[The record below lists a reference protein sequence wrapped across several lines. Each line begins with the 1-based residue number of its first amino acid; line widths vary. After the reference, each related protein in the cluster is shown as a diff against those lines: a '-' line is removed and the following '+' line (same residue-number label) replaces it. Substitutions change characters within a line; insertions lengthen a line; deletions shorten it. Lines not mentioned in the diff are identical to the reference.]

1 MPPIFEQILTGLIL
15 AMAIAWLALK
25 AHRTGISTALL
36 ITMAVYSAV
45 GIYRATVIESTV
57 KEMTQSNLTDS
68 REQSLRLVTA
78 AAELFDGTNKSST
91 PSPFAELVSQY
102 KSAADYD
109 LSHVKDST
117 PATVSYQ
124 LIVRQS
130 MGKSISDQLNWLKE
144 NKTTDG
150 PALAKD
156 LSAIYGDDQQ
166 PAAQTEEDLKKRL
179 NKSWYQ
185 EQALEDL
192 YKKSNQ
198 TEKYDQ
204 LQTYQHNRN
213 TALIWRL
220 VGIFATVILSVL
232 IGVVVL
238 IVLAV
243 DTWRKRQKSAE
254 LSAAANDTEIK
265 ARFEPKLVVGITLA
279 YISFKVL
286 LRNLF
291 HDSFVGF
298 YSATQNLW
306 LVTLGLMVLFIVFN
320 GWPIAYL
327 YFRVV
332 KSQKIGFLDGFRLH
346 MSTAAIGRVKMV
358 FNGFLSFFA
367 MLPFLAWVGLVQ
379 SLLRLP
385 VSANPIQKLETT
397 IAHSSDIA
405 AIGGMFLLVAVI
417 GPLIEELICRA
428 FLYSALRQKFSI
440 SVSVFVSSVFFT
452 VLHFDPSSSL
462 ALMTFGIVFALA
474 TERFKSI
481 VPAFIAHCLWN
492 GSLFTVSLLLTRNL

>member
-1 MPPIFEQILTGLIL
+1 MPSIFEQILTGLIL
-15 AMAIAWLALK
+15 AIAIAWLPLK
-25 AHRTGISTALL
+25 AHRSGISTALF
-36 ITMAVYSAV
+36 ITMALYSAV

-57 KEMTQSNLTDS
+57 QEMTQSNLTDA

-78 AAELFDGTNKSST
+78 AAELFDGTNKTST
-91 PSPFAELVSQY
+91 PSPFTELVSQY
-102 KSAADYD
+102 KNAADHD
-109 LSHVKDST
+109 LSHVKEPT
-117 PATVSYQ
+117 PTTVAYQ
-124 LIVRQS
+124 VIVRHS
-130 MGKSISDQLNWLKE
+130 MEKSISDQLSWLKE
-144 NKTTDG
+144 NKTIEG
-150 PALAKD
+150 PALAQD
-156 LSAIYGDDQQ
+156 LSAIYGNDRQ

-192 YKKSNQ
+192 YRKSHQ
-198 TEKYDQ
+198 TDKYDQ
-204 LQTYQHNRN
+204 LQTYQYNRN

-220 VGIFATVILSVL
+220 VGIFTTVILSVL

-243 DTWRKRQKSAE
+243 DTWRKRNKPTA
-254 LSAAANDTEIK
+254 LSEGSHDTEIK
-265 ARFEPKLVVGITLA
+265 VRFEPKLVLGIALT
-279 YISFKVL
+279 YVSFKVL

-306 LVTLGLMVLFIVFN
+306 LVTLGLIALFIIFN

-327 YFRVV
+327 YFTVV
-332 KSQKIGFLDGFRLH
+332 KSQKIGFIDGFRLH
-346 MSTAAIGRVKMV
+346 MSTAAIGRTKMIL
-358 FNGFLSFFA
+358 NGFLSFFA

-417 GPLIEELICRA
+417 GPMIEELICRG

-492 GSLFTVSLLLTRNL
+492 GSLFAVSLLLTRNL